1 MLLLKLLLT
10 PLLIGAVT
18 LIGRRWGPRV
28 AGLVVGLP
36 LTTGP
41 ISLFLATERGP
52 AFALRAAGG
61 AMTGLV
67 GTGAFCAAFAV
78 IVRRREWPAALAG
91 ALATLAAITLI
102 EGAVETTPRSLP
114 IVAALAVAALVLLWA
129 GASRLTAA
137 VHHERPRRTPQ
148 AAVPAWDLPA
158 RVIVSTAMVAAV
170 TACAGA
176 LGSRWSG
183 VLSALPVFGAVLGVF
198 TQRQEGRGAAIALM
212 RGLIIGCVSGV
223 LFFTVVGALLAT
235 GRLAATYGA
244 AALTA
249 VVSGAIVSHLT
260 RPRPRQ
266 VVPVVVEA
274 RARRAA

>member
-18 LIGRRWGPRV
+18 LIGRRWGPRA

-91 ALATLAAITLI
+91 ALVTLAAITLV
-102 EGAVETTPRSLP
+102 ESAVETTPRSLP
-114 IVAALAVAALVLLWA
+114 MIAALAVAALVLLWA
-129 GASRLTAA
+129 GASRLTAT
-137 VHHERPRRTPQ
+137 VHHERPRRAPQ

-170 TACAGA
+170 TAGAGA

-198 TQRQEGRGAAIALM
+198 THRQEGRGAAIALM

-223 LFFTVVGALLAT
+223 LFFTVVGELLAPD
-235 GRLAATYGA
+235 RLAATYGA
-244 AALTA
+244 AALIA
-249 VVSGAIVSHLT
+249 VVSGALVSRLT
-260 RPRPRQ
+260 RPRAHREEPAANAL
-266 VVPVVVEA
+266 PV
-274 RARRAA
+274 RMAA